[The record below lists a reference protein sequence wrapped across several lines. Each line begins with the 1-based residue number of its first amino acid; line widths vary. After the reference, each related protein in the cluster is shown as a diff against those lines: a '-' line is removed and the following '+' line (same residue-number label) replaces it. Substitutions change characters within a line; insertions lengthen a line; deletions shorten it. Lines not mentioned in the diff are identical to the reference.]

1 MELLG
6 LDAQAFVQTWPVLW
20 VKQGI
25 SAGFGAE
32 EGYGLT

>member
-6 LDAQAFVQTWPVLW
+6 SDVQAFVQIWPILW

-25 SAGFGAE
+25 SAGFEAE
-32 EGYGLT
+32 KGYGLT